1 MAQDDF
7 GSGYR
12 GMGFEEELST
22 RVDNAQPSAV
32 LSTSTGLDAF
42 NDPQF
47 LAELAEYYGKKG
59 DIQDPEDMQALFDEF
74 YSDQT
79 WDSMNSIAAAHDIYE
94 TGQMDDR
101 QVLLKGRI
109 GQVYKSLPDAFSEG
123 GRGFSGFAQ
132 NAFAALA
139 DPINVVGFGSGA
151 VAAKVGARSV
161 ANLTQKQMLKR
172 AAATGAITEG
182 IVGTGIGAVQD
193 SLQQGRDL
201 ATGIQDEFS
210 TGRAVVAAGK
220 EGFLSAGLGGLFGLA
235 GGAAAIQARA
245 GAGASTTDKVAS
257 AVLAP
262 ARAAGRGLDQIY
274 GVFGSQF
281 TLQAEN
287 ARLARMGFSDADIQT
302 LVDDGDARANIA
314 MIFKNNLSR
323 DDYFGRVEE
332 GNVEGLE
339 IPDAEEIASVGE
351 EVQEDPRFP
360 GLQQELAESEA
371 DLATRQVELQQ
382 DLNEA
387 RRTGDKE
394 NEAQI
399 LKELGTVASMEG
411 LATRIANYQ
420 NEIAA
425 DLASPNA
432 ATVEKAQKRIRDL
445 RSLIADYKNFSRDGD
460 EVSAQA
466 VKESEAILQAGS
478 RQPEGEAPTPTATQA
493 VDAPP
498 ADAQAPIDVND
509 ARFDVLAEGRP
520 AATPDNY
527 PRAFLVSLDELMRD
541 YNPGNPN
548 SPKDYRDLDIPDED
562 TYVAILGER
571 VRTERQANSKTVADL
586 PVAKTVLTDDMF
598 TTPAVKGMAQNA
610 SLTSVDFDGVKPS
623 AKSGKYSVKDVKQI
637 IASKGEQT
645 PEPATSQPV
654 TAPEAVTPEPVT
666 PEPDVEAAPVNSS
679 PIEYIMMQDGDTML
693 PGYREKTSGRII
705 VREPKEGAAISLP
718 QEAAGPVIPLT
729 PESLK
734 YRSDAQRESI
744 GKILNQLGKTEEDL
758 VEVIA
763 QGQIPLSKDGTIKKI
778 DRPVLIDR
786 LKAFDDVSD
795 VVDEAFNARAE
806 RVLTKIDNALG
817 GRFGELVKYKPEVAR
832 QVVLREDPQQGDR
845 IFNELIADI
854 DDGGVSGSNNNKDNV
869 TGQQPLT
876 GTEQKKVKQLAK
888 NMIAQGIPDSL
899 AELAATA
906 KVVRMRGTEIQ
917 KSSGDLEGPLAN
929 PPIETTAGR
938 TTFNKIQSFLKR
950 GEFIGRAPS
959 VPEGL
964 DPDTKVIYGY
974 DNAVNHAKRMIEEEY
989 EVRFDVA
996 SPTEENPNAM
1006 REVIQTKTRLVP
1018 NTGVVR
1024 YVSEGGERLAD
1035 GKGSLLPRADG
1046 KKNIIKPEI
1055 AKKGENYWYD
1065 PITNKAWKQEANMR
1079 MARGEGPNQTHYQS
1093 TDVPVRTDKD
1103 ILDLAVENFQNDGDL
1118 SALGAALAETGKNSL
1133 VPITSEIP
1141 DVPVLSTNG
1150 KRLALRHKETGKIR
1164 VIGQNQ
1170 IDEGKGLEAIL
1181 GKADIED
1188 FEVGHTKGARNSK
1201 TATEEFEPWSADRIS
1216 RPYLTAQQASQ
1227 QVVPLSPTK
1236 FVAELEGLK
1245 SLTDDMPMPR
1255 RQRNMVN
1262 SAINEMAENAGQ
1274 VDKLTFATA
1283 IDAIETAVGWPR
1295 TGQGDLKRSYTEFFT
1310 ALQTFR
1316 SSIVPEDIRK
1326 PGVTIAESQRQL
1338 KKIGR
1343 IKTEA
1348 ELSELNKVLRV
1359 LSEQADDMA
1368 PAFVE
1373 GINEGDGV
1381 RVFQSTG
1388 RGSTNMDAINKVNLT
1403 RDDGN
1408 KPNLHTTLHELAH
1421 WAYTNILT
1429 PADKLEFWKV
1439 AQGYIDGASTN
1450 ESKLGQSMFDL
1461 EGSPDNVRLE
1471 QRNPNHLLIGSG
1483 EDGLRY
1489 KSNMIETPQ
1498 EWFANQFANWAMNER
1513 LSPEFRQDSY
1523 WNQTPFMAKMS
1534 QYVKSVVDFFINRKA
1549 IDPDLVP
1556 VFSKIIPDNLQAAAL
1571 ADGVLQPSSP
1581 EGKALHR
1588 IVSDLTLTHDELL
1601 EAVVSQNDE
1610 RIIFL
1615 ADELARKLF
1624 SISAP
1629 QQARS
1634 NRNGQSGKPFM
1645 LMGKTHKIAQTLYD
1659 RIFTALGEDVST
1671 LSVSDAENFGFSYD
1685 AVSRNIEA
1693 DAEKII
1699 QIVYGNRVDG
1709 GDPRF
1714 ETSEIIGTI
1723 ISDAQKKFNQLSN
1736 ENIKMTGGYAGIE
1749 FAPKSELKG
1758 YAKYS
1763 KQLRDGKRKKKRIQE
1778 QRTRETRKNADA
1790 ARLNKSPTVAQIDD
1804 GQAINYRTAPHTALS
1819 DELAKYGET
1828 DYGRIVARQMK
1839 ENERAAPLSDEVE
1852 PQFLDDKHTMDA
1864 IEMEVAETQ
1873 GISGSSVSPG
1883 ARAGINLAQQ
1893 QLSQRNPDREN
1904 IARTVFYR
1912 LANLTGS
1919 ERVNRRIHLAMMGI
1933 SDVNEVARR
1942 IDTTDPKNATPNL
1955 APSNYLNEE
1964 IDINSDEF
1972 GDLRNKLRSL
1982 ATNLSP
1988 KSPKATGQKNAKVVV
2003 QDVIRAVVIMDPT
2016 QTMHR
2021 DIWRRTFGSLN
2032 QGGQGME
2039 INQANWD
2046 KALDDLVKKT
2056 SANLSSKDPDLE
2068 TDAFVHTVKQHVAY
2082 ILNGQMDTR
2091 IKKAHPV
2098 LDAYG
2103 NVFTGESAVLRNIDE
2118 VFYPSRYDDEA
2129 SGDVSGLKRITES
2142 FWNNSSQNRKDA
2154 INEFTGNTDPNNPPP
2169 VYTLTVADVGGRR
2182 PHSLGEQGLT
2192 PQTAKDER
2200 YGNGIKIREL
2210 ANRSNQVHHETMIG
2224 ALRESGASES
2234 EILQYT
2240 DLLEMMEIMFD
2251 SKMGLIARKNLS
2263 GEDGLGAHSE
2273 HFEASIAST
2282 EMGINVVSEQ
2292 LDDILRK
2299 HKITTQEKYH
2309 PVYLGEHNPF
2319 DFTIGKDYG
2328 VDDIPAI
2335 RQIME
2340 ALDPRMA
2347 TATESPISMIASR
2360 GYITGDA
2367 LHQEFLEVIQ
2377 EASYH
2382 SSKRSLSPAAAAQ
2395 RLNKVLQDF
2404 GYDGVRGHEESVNL
2418 NNIGADTDINDIF
2431 GDTTFT
2437 MLFEDTGNI
2446 KHTMADDFDDSRHVT
2461 GYLFNKDEVTRTNVQ
2476 TLNTVQEQGQLSEG
2490 QAVTMEEQL
2499 RGAGVSANAAS
2510 GIGQIARGKVPNG
2523 RQQSAI
2529 RRAFNVML
2537 GENSHN
2543 LRRMGASWI
2552 ADWIAPARMEGTGHY
2567 ERLAARTSNH
2577 ISPIFEALNGLPGGG
2592 GVKNWIRKSTDFN
2605 LGGDGIHHRLGVDQP
2620 RSYLKIV
2627 NAIRRGPDS
2636 EATKNLTSAER
2647 LAYRRVREMFQNI
2660 HYELTE
2666 SGVMVGKVKDYFPQV
2681 WNVEKIL
2688 RDPDNFQAALARYFI
2703 SEADRME
2710 GEVISSAKAMERAST
2725 VYKRLVEEDGVYTPA
2740 PKGNRDA
2747 AGDHIDYQR
2756 LIRLDEFKEHLDDVG
2771 SYLENDL
2778 EAIIS
2783 KYADN
2788 AVRRIDL
2795 AEKYGNESHGFY
2807 DYLNVVTANSMPDT
2821 IAKLLSTKKVSR
2833 KIIVNKMTDHIDE
2846 TLEIRRESPMP
2857 FEGDEAAARRAAET
2871 LIKLADKGEPAMRQ
2885 FVNSLDTARGEP
2897 AFSKRIDAIIG
2908 GILDRQNMPGPMS
2921 RKEEEFAIG
2930 SIESLQRK
2938 GTGGYGV
2945 FADDFHKTSKV
2956 LRNFNAITLLGSTV
2970 FTSFGD
2976 MVLPIVRSGSL
2987 KSYSKAMAK
2996 YMTDPH
3002 YRRMTRNIGAALENQ
3017 IHERMTGLYGADS
3030 SRNTVAFFNA
3040 TLLSPWTGFW
3050 RSASSAAGHEWFK
3063 AEYAIALTNFNPRL
3077 DLSKQN
3083 MKFKK
3088 AYRVLRAYGLDELLA
3103 TNQRID
3109 DFDSFIPNPSDSPQR
3124 RDAKQRVQEAVIKFS
3139 NQTIFTPNA
3148 NDIPLLGQSPLGQI
3162 IYQLKSFPIMMG
3174 RLALDVGRLAVTADP
3189 VTKGGR
3195 RFSPAVMLATVAPIA
3210 GGGGANLIKDYV
3222 QARGEDETRQPRERS
3237 FNDIAESMGYDADVH
3252 GEVYGISADA
3262 FMGWYVEGMVQMGG
3276 LGLLAD
3282 ILYQTAEQADNGVYG
3297 QQRILSVF
3305 GGPSAGLAM
3314 DAVTFYQGVVDNDDS
3329 KNYPERA
3336 AARIAATRI
3345 PVLGGYRDIREG
3357 IVDAVAGPSGRNKTK
3372 KSSFMQNWAK
3382 PK

>member
-7 GSGYR
+7 SSGYR

-59 DIQDPEDMQALFDEF
+59 SIKDPEDMQALFDEF

-79 WDSMNSIAAAHDIYE
+79 WDSMNSIAAAHDAFYE
-94 TGQMDDR
+94 TPNMSDR

-139 DPINVVGFGSGA
+139 DPINFVGFGSGA
-151 VAAKVGARSV
+151 VAAKAAVRSG
-161 ANLTQKQMLKR
+161 ANLTQKQLLRK
-172 AAATGAITEG
+172 AALTGALTEG
-182 IVGTGIGAVQD
+182 AVGVGIGGIQD
-193 SLQQGRDL
+193 SLQQARDL
-201 ATGIQDEFS
+201 QTGIQGEYD
-210 TGRAVVAAGK
+210 TGRMLRAAAV
-220 EGFLSAGLGGLFGLA
+220 EGGLSFGLGGLFGLA
-235 GGAAAIQARA
+235 GGAAAIQTRA
-245 GAGASTTDKVAS
+245 GAGASGTDKVAS

-262 ARAAGRGLDQIY
+262 ARAAGRGLDKVY

-287 ARLARMGFSDADIQT
+287 ARLARMGFSEADIQR
-302 LVDDGDARANIA
+302 LVDEGEARANIA

-339 IPDAEEIASVGE
+339 MPDAEEVASVGE
-351 EVQEDPRFP
+351 DVQEDPRFP

-399 LKELGTVASMEG
+399 LKELETVASMEG

-420 NEIAA
+420 NEIAQ
-425 DLASPNA
+425 DLTSPDA
-432 ATVEKAQKRIRDL
+432 ATVAKAQKRIREL
-445 RSLIADYKNFSRDGD
+445 RTLLADYKNFSRDGD

-478 RQPEGEAPTPTATQA
+478 RQPEGEAPEPAPTATQA
-493 VDAPP
+493 VETPAEAPVTEAAPVEAP
-498 ADAQAPIDVND
+498 AP
-509 ARFDVLAEGRP
+509 E
-520 AATPDNY
+520 ATKTELPD
-527 PRAFLVSLDELMRD
+527 
-541 YNPGNPN
+541 
-548 SPKDYRDLDIPDED
+548 I
-562 TYVAILGER
+562 
-571 VRTERQANSKTVADL
+571 
-586 PVAKTVLTDDMF
+586 F
-598 TTPAVKGMAQNA
+598 TTSAVRGMAQNA
-610 SLTSVDFDGVKPS
+610 GLAEADFEGVTPS
-623 AKSGKYSVKDVKQI
+623 TKSGKYSVKDVKQI
-637 IASKGEQT
+637 IASKGEQPAT
-645 PEPATSQPV
+645 EPATSQPA
-654 TAPEAVTPEPVT
+654 TAPEAVTPEAVTPEPVA

-705 VREPKEGAAISLP
+705 VREPKEGAAISMP

-744 GKILNQLGKTEEDL
+744 GRILNELGKTEEDF

-763 QGQIPLSKDGTIKKI
+763 QGQIPLSKDGTVKKI
-778 DRPVLIDR
+778 ERPVLIEK

-795 VVDEAFNARAE
+795 VVDETFNARAE

-817 GRFGELVKYKPEVAR
+817 GRFGELVELRPEVAR

-854 DDGGVSGSNNNKDNV
+854 DDGGVSSSNNNKDNV

-876 GTEQKKVKQLAK
+876 GTEQKKVKQLTK
-888 NMIAQGIPDSL
+888 NMIAQGIPDAV

-906 KVVRMRGTEIQ
+906 KVIRMRGTEIQ

-989 EVRFDVA
+989 EVRFDVPA
-996 SPTEENPNAM
+996 PTEENPNAM

-1055 AKKGENYWYD
+1055 GKKGESYWYD

-1079 MARGEGPNQTHYQS
+1079 MARGEGPNQTHYKS

-1227 QVVPLSPTK
+1227 QVVPLTPTK

-1255 RQRNMVN
+1255 HKRNSIN
-1262 SAINEMAENAGQ
+1262 ALINEMTENAGQ
-1274 VDKLTFATA
+1274 VDKLTFVTA
-1283 IDAIETAVGWPR
+1283 IDAIETSVGWPR

-1373 GINEGDGV
+1373 ARGGPFDGDAV
-1381 RVFQSTG
+1381 RNAETNG
-1388 RGSTNMDAINKVNLT
+1388 RGGTRMDLVNTVSLT
-1403 RDDGN
+1403 KADGN
-1408 KPNLHTTLHELAH
+1408 KPNLHTSLHELAH

-1439 AQGYIDGASTN
+1439 AQGYIDGASVN
-1450 ESKLGQSMFDL
+1450 ETKLGQSMFDL
-1461 EGSPDNVRLE
+1461 EGSPDNVR
-1471 QRNPNHLLIGSG
+1471 QDRNPNHLLLGSG
-1483 EDGLRY
+1483 EDGIRY
-1489 KSNMIETPQ
+1489 KNNMIETPQ

-1523 WNQTPFMAKMS
+1523 WNKTPFMARVS

-1601 EAVVSQNDE
+1601 EAVVAQSDE

-1624 SISAP
+1624 SIAAP
-1629 QQARS
+1629 EQARS

-1671 LSVSDAENFGFSYD
+1671 LSVSDAENLGFSYD

-1723 ISDAQKKFNQLSN
+1723 ISDAQKKFNQLSG
-1736 ENIKMTGGYAGIE
+1736 ENIKMTGGYAGIS

-1763 KQLRDGKRKKKRIQE
+1763 KMLRDGKRKKKRIQE
-1778 QRTRETRKNADA
+1778 QRVRETRKNADA

-1919 ERVNRRIHLAMMGI
+1919 PRVNRRIHLAMMGI

-1955 APSNYLNEE
+1955 APSNYLDEE

-1972 GDLRNKLRSL
+1972 RDLRNKLRAL

-2016 QTMHR
+2016 QTMHS
-2021 DIWRRTFGSLN
+2021 DIWRRTFGSPN
-2032 QGGQGME
+2032 QGGKGLE

-2056 SANLSSKDPDLE
+2056 SANLSSKDPDLD
-2068 TDAFVHTVKQHVAY
+2068 TDAFVHTVKQQVAY

-2129 SGDVSGLKRITES
+2129 SGDISGLKRITES

-2154 INEFTGNTDPNNPPP
+2154 INEFTGNADPNNPPP

-2182 PHSLGEQGLT
+2182 PHSLGERGLT
-2192 PQTAKDER
+2192 PQVAKDER

-2224 ALRESGASES
+2224 ALREAGASES
-2234 EILQYT
+2234 EVLQYT

-2251 SKMGLIARKNLS
+2251 SKMSLIARKNLS

-2309 PVYLGEHNPF
+2309 PVYLGKHNPF

-2335 RQIME
+2335 RQIMD
-2340 ALDPRMA
+2340 ALDPRAA
-2347 TATESPISMIASR
+2347 TETESPISMISSR
-2360 GYITGDA
+2360 GHITGDA

-2377 EASYH
+2377 EASYR

-2404 GYDGVRGHEESVNL
+2404 GYDGVRGHEDAVNL
-2418 NNIGADTDINDIF
+2418 NNISSDADIDRVF

-2446 KHTMADDFDDSRHVT
+2446 KHTMADDFDDSRGVT
-2461 GYLFNKDEVTRTNVQ
+2461 GYLFNKDEVTATNVQ

-2490 QAVTMEEQL
+2490 QALTMEEQL
-2499 RGAGVSANAAS
+2499 RGAGVPANAAS
-2510 GIGQIARGKVPNG
+2510 GIGQISRGKVPNG

-2529 RRAFNVML
+2529 RRAFNVLL

-2543 LRRMGASWI
+2543 LRRMGASWL

-2577 ISPIFEALNGLPGGG
+2577 ISPIFEALKGLPGGG
-2592 GVKNWIRKSTDFN
+2592 GIKNWVRKSTDFN

-2620 RSYLKIV
+2620 RGYLKIV

-2636 EATKNLTSAER
+2636 EAAKNLTTAER
-2647 LAYRRVREMFQNI
+2647 FAYNKVREMFKNI

-2666 SGVMVGKVKDYFPQV
+2666 AGVMVGRVKDYFPQV

-2688 RDPDNFQAALARYFI
+2688 RDPDNFQTALARYFI

-2710 GEVISSAKAMERAST
+2710 GEVISFSKAMERAGR
-2725 VYKRLVEEDGVYTPA
+2725 VYSRLVEEDGVYTPA
-2740 PKGNRDA
+2740 PQATRDA

-2788 AVRRIDL
+2788 AVRRVDL

-2807 DYLNVVTANSMPDT
+2807 DYLNVVTANSMPDA
-2821 IAKLLSTKKVSR
+2821 IAKMLSTKKVSR
-2833 KIIVNKMTDHIDE
+2833 KIIVNKMTDHMDE

-2885 FVNSLDTARGEP
+2885 FVDSLDTARGEP
-2897 AFSKRIDAIIG
+2897 AFSKRMDAIIG

-2921 RKEEEFAIG
+2921 RKEERFAIG
-2930 SIESLQRK
+2930 TFESLQRK

-2945 FADDFHKTSKV
+2945 FADDFHRSSKA

-2987 KSYSKAMAK
+2987 KAYSKAMAK

-3050 RSASSAAGHEWFK
+3050 RSASSAVGHEWFK

-3148 NDIPLLGQSPLGQI
+3148 NDIPLIGQSPAAQVV
-3162 IYQLKSFPIMMG
+3162 YQLKSFPIMMG
-3174 RLALDVGRLAVTADP
+3174 RTAFDVGRLAVTADP

-3195 RFSPAVMLATVAPIA
+3195 RFAPAVMLATVAPLA

-3222 QARGEDETRQPRERS
+3222 QARGEDQTRQPRERS

-3262 FMGWYVEGMVQMGG
+3262 FLGWYVEGMVQMGG

-3305 GGPSAGLAM
+3305 GGPSVGLAM
-3314 DAVTFYQGVVDNDDS
+3314 DTVTLYQGVVDGDDS

-3336 AARIAATRI
+3336 AARVAATRI

-3357 IVDAVAGPSGRNKTK
+3357 IVDAVGGPSGRNKTK